1 MSEVQ
6 EVRPGKQ
13 ADCKSAHGSG
23 WAGSVKEAPGV
34 LWNRN
39 QSHRLPDP
47 EGPWLLGLV
56 DGEVGVGHAFHHGP
70 PQRTV
75 LASAGPGWG

>member
-1 MSEVQ
+1 M
-6 EVRPGKQ
+6 RPSKQ
-13 ADCKSAHGSG
+13 AECKSAHVSG
-23 WAGSVKEAPGV
+23 WAGSIKEAPGV

-56 DGEVGVGHAFHHGP
+56 DGEVVVGGRAFHHGP